1 MPAAFAP
8 PKFLAFR
15 MENLVLISTIL
26 AIHIFAWLTPGP
38 LFVLIVRNSLM
49 YSRKI
54 GIWTAVGIAVG
65 NVIHITYSVTGI
77 AFIISTSDI
86 AFSIIKFLGVGYLA
100 YLGIKTL
107 LVKVGLQKT
116 DASFNEHKDISPFSA
131 VKIGFLTN
139 ILSPMAS
146 LFFASVFATVM
157 GSGAPFWVVV
167 FLWVAMPLNSFVMAS
182 LLSVFLTQKSIRSVY
197 AKYENIVNK
206 FLGAVLLAFA
216 IIIAFHQ

>member
-1 MPAAFAP
+1 
-8 PKFLAFR
+8 

-49 YSRKI
+49 YSRKT

-65 NVIHITYSVTGI
+65 NFIHITYSVTGI
-77 AFIISTSDI
+77 ALIISASGT
-86 AFSIIKFLGVGYLA
+86 AFNIIKFLGVGYLA

-107 LVKVGLQKT
+107 LVKVELRNA
-116 DASFNEHKDISPFSA
+116 DATFNEHKDISPLKA

-146 LFFASVFATVM
+146 LFFASIFATVM

-167 FLWVAMPLNSFVMAS
+167 FLWIAMPLNSFVMAS
-182 LLSVFLTQKSIRSVY
+182 LLSVFLTQKNIKSVY
-197 AKYENIVNK
+197 TKYENIVNK
-206 FLGAVLLAFA
+206 FLGATLLALA
-216 IIIAFHQ
+216 ITIAFHK